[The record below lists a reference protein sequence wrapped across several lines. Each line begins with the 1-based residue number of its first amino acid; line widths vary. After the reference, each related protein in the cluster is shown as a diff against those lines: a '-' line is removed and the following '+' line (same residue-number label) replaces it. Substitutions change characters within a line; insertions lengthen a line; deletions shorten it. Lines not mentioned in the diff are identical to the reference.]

1 VISTMTPD
9 AISELVA
16 ARGAEIIATRR
27 QFHVIPELG
36 FEENETA
43 KVIADR
49 LVTAGLEVETGIG
62 KTGLVGVLKGAKPGP
77 TLMIRAD
84 IDGLPVDE
92 LTGLDFASTNG
103 RMHACGHDGHI
114 TMAVTAAEILADLKD
129 QLAGTLIFVFQPA
142 EEVVMGALAMIDDG
156 LFEKYPADR
165 VIGTHLWNQIPTGTI
180 GVNRATVFAS
190 ADQFRLT
197 VHGKGGH
204 GAMPHT
210 TIDPVTAIAEII
222 STAQTVVS
230 REVPPNDMGVLT
242 FGQIHGGS
250 APNVIADNV
259 TVEGT
264 VRAYTAETRIQIMQ
278 ALERIAS
285 NVAAAMR
292 ASTSFERIHGAPPVI
307 NDPEVAAWVTRQ
319 ASLVVGEGNAKE
331 WEPVSVGDDM
341 AEFNDRIPGVYFLLG
356 AAHDEAR
363 VAERGIEGHHNAK
376 FDWNE
381 DCLPLG
387 VEVFVRSAVD
397 YLS

>member
-1 VISTMTPD
+1 MAPDSISD
-9 AISELVA
+9 LVA
-16 ARGAEIIATRR
+16 ARSAQIIETRR
-27 QFHVIPELG
+27 FFHGIPELG
-36 FEENETA
+36 FEENETGQA
-43 KVIADR
+43 ITDR
-49 LVTAGLEVETGIG
+49 LTAAGLAVERGIG
-62 KTGLVGVLKGAKPGP
+62 KTGLVAVLEGAKPGP
-77 TLMIRAD
+77 RLMIRAD

-114 TMAVTAAEILADLKD
+114 TMAVTAAEILAGMKD

-165 VIGTHLWNQIPTGTI
+165 VIGTHLWNQIPTGMI

-204 GAMPHT
+204 GAMPHK
-210 TIDPVTAIAEII
+210 TIDPVAAIAEII
-222 STAQTVVS
+222 TTAQTVVS
-230 REVPPNDMGVLT
+230 REVPPNDMGVVT

-250 APNVIADNV
+250 APNVIADSV

-264 VRAYTAETRIQIMQ
+264 VRAYTAETRILILQS
-278 ALERIAS
+278 LERISS

-292 ASTSFERIHGAPPVI
+292 ATTSFERIHGAPPVI
-307 NDPEVAAWVTRQ
+307 NDPEVAAWVTQQ

-341 AEFNDRIPGVYFLLG
+341 AEFNDRVPGVYFLLG
-356 AAHDEAR
+356 AAHDDAR

-387 VEVFVRSAVD
+387 IEVFVRSAVD

>member
-1 VISTMTPD
+1 MPDEISD
-9 AISELVA
+9 LVA
-16 ARGAEIIATRR
+16 ARKSEMIATRR
-27 QFHVIPELG
+27 HFHAFPELG

-43 KVIADR
+43 AVIAER
-49 LVTAGLEVETGIG
+49 LKDAGLEVETGIG
-62 KTGLVGVLKGAKPGP
+62 QTGLVGVLRGAKDGP

-114 TMAVTAAEILADLKD
+114 TMAVTAAEILAGMKD
-129 QLAGTLIFVFQPA
+129 QLAGTVIFTFQPA
-142 EEVVMGALAMIDDG
+142 EEIVQGALAMIADG

-165 VIGTHLWNQIPTGTI
+165 VIGTHLWNPIPTGII

-190 ADQFRLT
+190 ADQFRLVVT
-197 VHGKGGH
+197 GKGGH

-210 TIDPVTAIAEII
+210 TVDPVAAVAAII

-230 REVPPNDMGVLT
+230 REVPPNEMGVLT

-250 APNVIADNV
+250 APNVIADSV

-264 VRAYTAETRIQIMQ
+264 VRAYTLETRNTIMES
-278 ALERIAS
+278 LERIAS
-285 NVAAAMR
+285 NVATAMR
-292 ASTSFERIHGAPPVI
+292 ATTSFERIHGAPPVI
-307 NDPEVAAWVTRQ
+307 NDPEVASWVTQQ
-319 ASLVVGEGNAKE
+319 ASLVVGEGNARE

-341 AEFNDRIPGVYFLLG
+341 AEFNNRVPGVYFLLG
-356 AAHDEAR
+356 AALDDETVAAR
-363 VAERGIEGHHNAK
+363 SVEGHHNAR

-381 DCLPLG
+381 DCLPIGTEL
-387 VEVFVRSAVD
+387 FVRAAVD
-397 YLS
+397 FLA

>member
-1 VISTMTPD
+1 MAPDVISD
-9 AISELVA
+9 LVA
-16 ARGAEIIATRR
+16 ARSAQIIETRR
-27 QFHVIPELG
+27 FFHGIPELG
-36 FEENETA
+36 FEENETGQA
-43 KVIADR
+43 IADR
-49 LVTAGLEVETGIG
+49 LTSAGLKVERGIG
-62 KTGLVGVLKGAKPGP
+62 KTGLVAVLEGAKAGP
-77 TLMIRAD
+77 RLMIRAD

-114 TMAVTAAEILADLKD
+114 TMAVTAAEILAGMKD
-129 QLAGTLIFVFQPA
+129 QLSGTLIFVFQPA

-204 GAMPHT
+204 GAMPHK
-210 TIDPVTAIAEII
+210 TIDPVAAIAEII
-222 STAQTVVS
+222 TTAQTVVS
-230 REVPPNDMGVLT
+230 REVPPNDMAVVT

-250 APNVIADNV
+250 APNVIADSV

-264 VRAYTAETRIQIMQ
+264 VRAYTAETRILILQS
-278 ALERIAS
+278 LERIAN

-292 ASTSFERIHGAPPVI
+292 ATTSFERIHGAPPVI
-307 NDPEVAAWVTRQ
+307 NDSEVAAWVTRQ

-341 AEFNDRIPGVYFLLG
+341 AEFNDRVPGVYFLLG
-356 AAHDEAR
+356 AAHDDAR

>member
-1 VISTMTPD
+1 MTPD

-36 FEENETA
+36 FEEKETA
-43 KVIADR
+43 KAIADR

>member
-1 VISTMTPD
+1 MSDQISD
-9 AISELVA
+9 LVA
-16 ARGAEIIATRR
+16 ARSAEIMETRR
-27 QFHVIPELG
+27 FFHGIPELG
-36 FEENETA
+36 FEENDTA
-43 KVIADR
+43 KAIADR
-49 LVTAGLEVETGIG
+49 LTTAGLEVETGIG
-62 KTGLVGVLKGAKPGP
+62 KTGLVGVLKGAKSGP

-92 LTGLDFASTNG
+92 LTGLEFASTNG

-114 TMAVTAAEILADLKD
+114 TMAVTAAEILAGIKD

-142 EEVVMGALAMIDDG
+142 EEIVMGALAMIDDG

-165 VIGTHLWNQIPTGTI
+165 VVGTHLWNQIPTGVI

-210 TIDPVTAIAEII
+210 TIDPVAAVAEII

-242 FGQIHGGS
+242 FGQIHGGT
-250 APNVIADNV
+250 APNVIADEV
-259 TVEGT
+259 SVEGT
-264 VRAYTAETRIQIMQ
+264 VRAYTLETRNLIMKS
-278 ALERIAS
+278 LERVAS
-285 NVAAAMR
+285 NVASAMR
-292 ASTSFERIHGAPPVI
+292 ASTTFERIHGAPPVI
-307 NDPEVAAWVTRQ
+307 NDPEVAAWVTQQ
-319 ASLVVGEGNAKE
+319 ASLVIGEGNARE
-331 WEPVSVGDDM
+331 WDPVSVGDDM
-341 AEFNDRIPGVYFLLG
+341 AEFNNRIPGVYFLLG
-356 AAHDEAR
+356 AAHDDAI
-363 VAERGIEGHHNAK
+363 VVERSVEGHHNAK

-397 YLS
+397 FLS

>member
-1 VISTMTPD
+1 MTPD

-43 KVIADR
+43 KAIADR

-278 ALERIAS
+278 ALERIAT

>member
-1 VISTMTPD
+1 MVPDSISD
-9 AISELVA
+9 LVA
-16 ARGAEIIATRR
+16 ARSAQIIETRR
-27 QFHVIPELG
+27 FFHGIPELG
-36 FEENETA
+36 FEENETGQA
-43 KVIADR
+43 IADR
-49 LVTAGLEVETGIG
+49 LTSAGLKVERGIG
-62 KTGLVGVLKGAKPGP
+62 KTGLVAVLEGAKAGP
-77 TLMIRAD
+77 RLMIRAD

-114 TMAVTAAEILADLKD
+114 TMAVTAAEILAGMKD
-129 QLAGTLIFVFQPA
+129 QLSGTLIFVFQPA

-165 VIGTHLWNQIPTGTI
+165 VIGTHLWNQIPTGMI

-204 GAMPHT
+204 GAMPHK
-210 TIDPVTAIAEII
+210 TIDPVAAIAEII
-222 STAQTVVS
+222 TTAQTVVS
-230 REVPPNDMGVLT
+230 REVPPNDMGVVT

-250 APNVIADNV
+250 APNVIADSV

-264 VRAYTAETRIQIMQ
+264 VRAYTAETRILILQS
-278 ALERIAS
+278 LERISS

-292 ASTSFERIHGAPPVI
+292 ATTSFKRIHGAPPVI
-307 NDPEVAAWVTRQ
+307 NDPEVASWVTQQ

-341 AEFNDRIPGVYFLLG
+341 AEFNDRVPGVYFLLG
-356 AAHDEAR
+356 AAHDDAR
-363 VAERGIEGHHNAK
+363 VAQLGIEGHHNAK

>member
-1 VISTMTPD
+1 MTPD
-9 AISELVA
+9 AISDLVA
-16 ARGAEIIATRR
+16 ARSAEIIETRR
-27 QFHVIPELG
+27 KFHVIPELG

-43 KVIADR
+43 QAIADR
-49 LVTAGLEVETGIG
+49 LTAAGLEVETGIG
-62 KTGLVGVLKGAKPGP
+62 KTGLVGVLRGANPGP
-77 TLMIRAD
+77 TLMIRGD

-114 TMAVTAAEILADLKD
+114 TMALVAAEILAGLKD

-142 EEVVMGALAMIDDG
+142 EEIVMGALAMIDDG

-210 TIDPVTAIAEII
+210 TIDPVAAIAEII

-264 VRAYTAETRIQIMQ
+264 VRAYTPETRIQIMQ
-278 ALERIAS
+278 ALERISS
-285 NVAAAMR
+285 NVASAMR

-307 NDPEVAAWVTRQ
+307 NNPEVAAWVTQQ
-319 ASLVVGEGNAKE
+319 ASLVVGEGNARE

-356 AAHDEAR
+356 AAHDDAT

-387 VEVFVRSAVD
+387 IEVFVRSAVD

>member
-1 VISTMTPD
+1 MAPDVISD
-9 AISELVA
+9 LVA
-16 ARGAEIIATRR
+16 ARSAQIIETRR
-27 QFHVIPELG
+27 FFHGIPELG
-36 FEENETA
+36 FEENETGQA
-43 KVIADR
+43 ITDR
-49 LVTAGLEVETGIG
+49 LTAAGLAVERGIG
-62 KTGLVGVLKGAKPGP
+62 KTGLVAVLEGAKPGP
-77 TLMIRAD
+77 RLMIRAD

-114 TMAVTAAEILADLKD
+114 TMAVTAAEILAGMKD
-129 QLAGTLIFVFQPA
+129 QLSGTLIFVFQPA

-204 GAMPHT
+204 GAMPHK
-210 TIDPVTAIAEII
+210 TIDPVAAIAEII
-222 STAQTVVS
+222 TTAQTVVS
-230 REVPPNDMGVLT
+230 REVPPNDMGVVT

-250 APNVIADNV
+250 APNVIADSV

-264 VRAYTAETRIQIMQ
+264 VRAYTAETRILILQS
-278 ALERIAS
+278 LERIAN

-292 ASTSFERIHGAPPVI
+292 ATTSFERIHGAPPVI
-307 NDPEVAAWVTRQ
+307 NDSEVAAWVTRQ

-341 AEFNDRIPGVYFLLG
+341 AEFNDRVPGVYFLLG
-356 AAHDEAR
+356 AAHDDAR

>member
-1 VISTMTPD
+1 MTPD

-36 FEENETA
+36 FEEKETA
-43 KVIADR
+43 KAIADR
-49 LVTAGLEVETGIG
+49 LVAAGLEVETGIG

-210 TIDPVTAIAEII
+210 TIDPVAAIAEII

-278 ALERIAS
+278 ALERIAT

-307 NDPEVAAWVTRQ
+307 NDPEVAAWVTKQ

-341 AEFNDRIPGVYFLLG
+341 AEFNDRIPAVYFLLG

-363 VAERGIEGHHNAK
+363 VTERGIEGHHNAK

>member
-1 VISTMTPD
+1 MPSD
-9 AISELVA
+9 AISDLVT
-16 ARGAEIIATRR
+16 ARSAEIIETRR
-27 QFHVIPELG
+27 FFHGIPELG

-43 KVIADR
+43 KAIADR
-49 LVTAGLEVETGIG
+49 LTAAGLEVETGIG
-62 KTGLVGVLKGAKPGP
+62 KTGLVGVLKGAKEGP

-114 TMAVTAAEILADLKD
+114 TMALTAAEILAGMKD
-129 QLAGTLIFVFQPA
+129 QLAGTLIFAFQPA

-165 VIGTHLWNQIPTGTI
+165 VIGTHLWNPIPTGII

-210 TIDPVTAIAEII
+210 TIDPVAAIAEII

-250 APNVIADNV
+250 APNVIADSV

-264 VRAYTAETRIQIMQ
+264 VRAYTPETRTQIMES
-278 ALERIAS
+278 LERIAS

-307 NDPEVAAWVTRQ
+307 NDPEVAAWVTKQ
-319 ASLVVGEGNAKE
+319 ASLVVGEGNARE

-341 AEFNDRIPGVYFLLG
+341 AEFNNRVPGVYFLLG
-356 AAHDEAR
+356 AAHPDER

>member
-1 VISTMTPD
+1 MAPDVISD
-9 AISELVA
+9 LVA
-16 ARGAEIIATRR
+16 ARSAQIIETRR
-27 QFHVIPELG
+27 FFHGIPELG
-36 FEENETA
+36 FEENETGQA
-43 KVIADR
+43 IADR
-49 LVTAGLEVETGIG
+49 LTSAGLKVERGIG
-62 KTGLVGVLKGAKPGP
+62 KTGLVAVLEGAKAGP
-77 TLMIRAD
+77 RLMIRAD

-114 TMAVTAAEILADLKD
+114 TMAVTAAEILAGMKD
-129 QLAGTLIFVFQPA
+129 QLSGTLIFVFQPA

-204 GAMPHT
+204 GAMPHK
-210 TIDPVTAIAEII
+210 TIDPVAAIAEII
-222 STAQTVVS
+222 TTAQTVVS
-230 REVPPNDMGVLT
+230 REVPPNDMAVVT

-250 APNVIADNV
+250 APNVIADSV

-264 VRAYTAETRIQIMQ
+264 VRAYTAETRILILQS
-278 ALERIAS
+278 LERIAN

-292 ASTSFERIHGAPPVI
+292 ATTSFERIHGAPPVI

-341 AEFNDRIPGVYFLLG
+341 AEFNDRVPGVYFLLG
-356 AAHDEAR
+356 AAHDDAR

>member
-1 VISTMTPD
+1 MPD
-9 AISELVA
+9 AISDLVA
-16 ARGAEIIATRR
+16 ARGTEIIETRR
-27 QFHVIPELG
+27 YFHGIPELG

-43 KVIADR
+43 KAIADR
-49 LVTAGLEVETGIG
+49 LTAVGLEVETGIG
-62 KTGLVGVLKGAKPGP
+62 KTGLVGVLKGAKEGP

-114 TMAVTAAEILADLKD
+114 TMAITAAEILAGMKD
-129 QLAGTLIFVFQPA
+129 QLAGTLIFAFQPA
-142 EEVVMGALAMIDDG
+142 EEIVMGALAMIDDG
-156 LFEKYPADR
+156 FFEKYPADR
-165 VIGTHLWNQIPTGTI
+165 VIGTHLWNPIPTGI
-180 GVNRATVFAS
+180 VGVNRATVFAS

-210 TIDPVTAIAEII
+210 TVDPVAAIAEII

-242 FGQIHGGS
+242 FGQIHGGT
-250 APNVIADNV
+250 APNVIADSV

-264 VRAYTAETRIQIMQ
+264 IRAYTPEIRDKILGS
-278 ALERIAS
+278 LERIAT
-285 NVAAAMR
+285 NVASAMR

-307 NDPEVAAWVTRQ
+307 NDPEVANWVTAQ
-319 ASLVVGEGNAKE
+319 ASLVVGEGNARE

-341 AEFNDRIPGVYFLLG
+341 AEFNNRVPGVYFLLG
-356 AAHDEAR
+356 AAHDDAT
-363 VAERGIEGHHNAK
+363 VAERSIEGHHNAK

-381 DCLPLG
+381 DCLPIG

-397 YLS
+397 FLS